1 MHFLE
6 VMFINFGQQLQN
18 ALNKY
23 NMLLSQLRE
32 KVAKSY
38 EQWSAA
44 QLRNTI
50 FDQLVRQEH

>member
-1 MHFLE
+1 
-6 VMFINFGQQLQN
+6 MFINFGQQLQN